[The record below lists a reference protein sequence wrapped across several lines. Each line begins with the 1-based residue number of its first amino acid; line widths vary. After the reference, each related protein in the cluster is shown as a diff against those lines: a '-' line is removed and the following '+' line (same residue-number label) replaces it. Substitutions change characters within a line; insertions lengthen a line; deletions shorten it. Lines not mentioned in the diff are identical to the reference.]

1 MDDRGKR
8 EMALETCRLRSVRM
22 SGGNA
27 YIVGAFEHPTRR
39 AEDKSVAQ
47 IHGESAKGALAD
59 AGLSF
64 DDVDGYF
71 VARDGPGVL
80 GGIGMA
86 EYMGLNK
93 LRYLDNTETGG
104 SAPLVMAGH
113 AARAILSGRCRVA
126 LITMGGK
133 SLTGDPKRMMPD
145 QYGAPELPF
154 EAPYGINTH
163 AIYAMAAQRHIH
175 EFGTTREQMSWVKV
189 AASHH
194 AQHNPNAVLPRVVT
208 LEEVSESPRIA
219 DPLRRLDCCLNTDG
233 GGAIVVASEE
243 VARSLDRPLIRIR
256 GAAEALKHQ
265 DGGRAGFTWT
275 AGRESAARAFA
286 EAGVTPADIKYAS
299 VYDSFTMTVIITLE
313 DIGFCEKGKGGAF
326 VSDGNLISGIGKLPV
341 NTDGGGLCNNHP
353 GGRGGI
359 PKLVEAVRQVRG
371 EAHPKVQVPD
381 CDLVLAHGTGGFIT
395 TRGGS
400 ATMILERAR

>member
-1 MDDRGKR
+1 
-8 EMALETCRLRSVRM
+8 M
-22 SGGNA
+22 SANDSA
-27 YIVGAFEHPTRR
+27 YIAGAYEHPTRK
-39 AEDKSVAQ
+39 APDKSVAQ
-47 IHGESAKGALAD
+47 LHAEAARGALAD
-59 AGLSF
+59 AGLGF
-64 DDVDGYF
+64 DDVDAYL

-86 EYMGLNK
+86 EYMGLNN
-93 LRYLDNTETGG
+93 LAYLDNTETGG
-104 SAPLVMAGH
+104 SAPLVMVRH
-113 AARAILSGRCRVA
+113 AAAAIRAGRCRVA

-133 SLTGDPKRMMPD
+133 SLTGDPRRMMPN

-154 EAPYGINTH
+154 EEPYGLNTH

-175 EFGTTREQMSWVKV
+175 EYGTTREQMSWVKYS
-189 AASHH
+189 AAQH
-194 AQHNPNAVLPRVVT
+194 AQHNPNAVLPRPVT
-208 LEEVSESPRIA
+208 LEEVSESPMIA
-219 DPLRRLDCCLNTDG
+219 DPLRRLDCCINTDG
-233 GGAIVVASEE
+233 GGAIVV
-243 VARSLDRPLIRIR
+243 VAPDIARTLPRPMVRIR
-256 GAAEALKHQ
+256 GAAEGYKHR
-265 DGGRAGFTWT
+265 DGGRAGMTYT
-275 AGRESAARAFA
+275 AARVTGPRAFA

-313 DIGFCEKGKGGAF
+313 DLGFCGKGEGGAF
-326 VSDGNLISGIGKLPV
+326 VSDGNIIAGVGRLPV

-371 EAHPKVQVPD
+371 EANPAVQVPN

-400 ATMILERAR
+400 CTLILERM